1 MVNSDYVTLVC
12 GHTVDKLDNL
22 LSTIK

>member
-12 GHTVDKLDNL
+12 GHAVDKLDDL